1 MALFNLNKMNR
12 NESGFAPIIAVLA
25 LAGILVLGG
34 VSVVG
39 AANNSI
45 PGDTLYSIDTGIEAV
60 QLGLTNNPQT
70 QLDLRTQ
77 FVAERLREAQQ
88 LLQEQG
94 VGAPGIDVA
103 ITNLTKHETEINT
116 LVSQN
121 KTLQTRIKDL
131 ESQLNKDRNGLKSG
145 FQKAGED
152 LETQLE
158 KAKKSKDLVE
168 ADKLKAQLKSLEA
181 QKEAINDD
189 EDEGVEE
196 IEEVDPEEES
206 EPAEEKEVP
215 ETKKSSESKDSEG
228 SEN

>member
-1 MALFNLNKMNR
+1 MNKI
-12 NESGFAPIIAVLA
+12 ESGFAPIIAVLA

-39 AANNSI
+39 AANNSV
-45 PGDTLYSIDTGIEAV
+45 PGDTLYPVDTGIEAI
-60 QLGLTNNPQT
+60 QLGLTNDPQT

-88 LLQEQG
+88 LLVEQG

-103 ITNLTKHETEINT
+103 ISNLTKHETEINS

-131 ESQLNKDRNGLKSG
+131 ESQLNKDRSGLEAG

-168 ADKLKAQLKSLEA
+168 ADKLKAQLKTLES
-181 QKEAINDD
+181 QKEAIDD
-189 EDEGVEE
+189 EDEDVEE
-196 IEEVDPEEES
+196 VEEVEPKEEP
-206 EPAEEKEVP
+206 EPAEEKEAP
-215 ETKKSSESKDSEG
+215 ETKESSEKEDSR
-228 SEN
+228 SDEN

>member
-1 MALFNLNKMNR
+1 MNKI
-12 NESGFAPIIAVLA
+12 ESGFAPIIAVLA

-39 AANNSI
+39 AANNSV
-45 PGDTLYSIDTGIEAV
+45 PGDTLYPVDTGIEAI
-60 QLGLTNNPQT
+60 QLGLTNDPQT

-88 LLQEQG
+88 LLAEQG

-103 ITNLTKHETEINT
+103 ISNLTKHETEINS

-131 ESQLNKDRNGLKSG
+131 ESQLNKDRSGLEAG

-168 ADKLKAQLKSLEA
+168 ADKLKAQLKTLES
-181 QKEAINDD
+181 QKEAIDD
-189 EDEGVEE
+189 EDEDVEE
-196 IEEVDPEEES
+196 VEEVEPKEEP
-206 EPAEEKEVP
+206 EPAEEKEAP
-215 ETKKSSESKDSEG
+215 ETKESSEKEDSR
-228 SEN
+228 SDEN

>member
-1 MALFNLNKMNR
+1 MNKS
-12 NESGFAPIIAVLA
+12 ESGFAPIIVVLA
-25 LAGILVLGG
+25 LAGILVLSG

-39 AANNSI
+39 AANNSV
-45 PGDTLYSIDTGIEAV
+45 PGDTLYPIDTGIEAI
-60 QLGLTNNPQT
+60 QLGLTNDPQT

-103 ITNLTKHETEINT
+103 IANLTKHETEINS

-121 KTLQTRIKDL
+121 KTLQTKINDL
-131 ESQLNKDRNGLKSG
+131 ESQLNKDRSSLEAG

-158 KAKKSKDLVE
+158 NAKKSKDLVE
-168 ADKLKAQLKSLEA
+168 ANKLKTQLKALEA
-181 QKEAINDD
+181 QKEAIDD
-189 EDEGVEE
+189 EDEDVEE
-196 IEEVDPEEES
+196 IEEVEPEEEP
-206 EPAEEKEVP
+206 ELEEEKEAP
-215 ETKKSSESKDSEG
+215 ETKESSESKDSR
-228 SEN
+228 SDEN

>member
-1 MALFNLNKMNR
+1 MNKS
-12 NESGFAPIIAVLA
+12 ESGFAPIIAVLA
-25 LAGILVLGG
+25 LSGILILGG

-39 AANNSI
+39 AANNAI
-45 PGDTLYSIDTGIEAV
+45 PGDTLYPIDTGIETI
-60 QLGLTNNPQT
+60 QLGLTNDPQT

-103 ITNLTKHETEINT
+103 IANLTKHETEINT

-121 KTLQTRIKDL
+121 KTLQTKIKDL
-131 ESQLNKDRNGLKSG
+131 ESQLNKDRNGLESD

-189 EDEGVEE
+189 EDVDAEKVEE
-196 IEEVDPEEES
+196 VEPEEEP
-206 EPAEEKEVP
+206 EPAEEKEAP
-215 ETKKSSESKDSEG
+215 EVKESSESKDSEG